1 MKKKTHIVACEGDM
15 ETVLKAIVTL
25 SKGKTKKKVLN
36 IQVPTEKFSDVL
48 LYNVNRA
55 FRQYDLGNPE
65 DYEVHIFIEKGMGK
79 EDE

>member
-1 MKKKTHIVACEGDM
+1 M

>member
-1 MKKKTHIVACEGDM
+1 MKHKTHIVTCEGDM

>member
-15 ETVLKAIVTL
+15 EKVLKAFVTL
-25 SKGKTKKKVLN
+25 SKGKTKKKVIN
-36 IQVPTEKFSDVL
+36 IQVPTEKFSEVI